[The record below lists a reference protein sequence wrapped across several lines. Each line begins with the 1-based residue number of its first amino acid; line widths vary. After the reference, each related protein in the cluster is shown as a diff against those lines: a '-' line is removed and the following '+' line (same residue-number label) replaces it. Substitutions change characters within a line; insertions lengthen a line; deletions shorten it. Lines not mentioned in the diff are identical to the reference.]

1 MRVAFSLDRDATPEA
16 DSVMLLSKCEGMAQ
30 ASAAAKRAVL
40 RCGNGKCTL
49 PVEKY
54 EQWRNIELTFTPERT
69 ILR

>member
-1 MRVAFSLDRDATPEA
+1 MKNAFSLDRDATPEA
-16 DSVMLLSKCEGMAQ
+16 DSGMLLSKGEGIAQ
-30 ASAAAKRAVL
+30 ASAATKRAVL
-40 RCGNGKCTL
+40 RCGNGECTL